1 MTIPRILVFLEINS
15 PYLRGELLFLS
26 VNARRFETR
35 WEEQGGKMEQRCG
48 MERVQHLPF
57 LILSCLSRATPNR

>member
-35 WEEQGGKMEQRCG
+35 WEEQGCG
-48 MERVQHLPF
+48 MERVQHVPF